1 MKKLLYLFLFL
12 LPLTVWAQP
21 ENKEAIQMV
30 SYEQKWSDYDGTLS
44 LKNNTDKEI
53 CNIHFRIRYYEMNGT
68 EMDYREFSSREC
80 IAAGMTKKIDIEA
93 YEHSRHYSYYN
104 SESSPISP
112 HKFKISFELLD
123 YGSEGK
129 STQIVDGEEV
139 NYMEGAPMRGVD
151 NYKISDNSLT
161 KDDIS
166 LIIFVIVIG
175 LILLG
180 ITVGLYI
187 LVAVMAKN
195 RNRSVIGWIIL
206 SIIVSPLI
214 IALILLVVGKSNRP
228 SEFD

>member
-1 MKKLLYLFLFL
+1 
-12 LPLTVWAQP
+12 
-21 ENKEAIQMV
+21 
-30 SYEQKWSDYDGTLS
+30 
-44 LKNNTDKEI
+44 
-53 CNIHFRIRYYEMNGT
+53 
-68 EMDYREFSSREC
+68 
-80 IAAGMTKKIDIEA
+80 
-93 YEHSRHYSYYN
+93 
-104 SESSPISP
+104 
-112 HKFKISFELLD
+112 
-123 YGSEGK
+123 
-129 STQIVDGEEV
+129 
-139 NYMEGAPMRGVD
+139 MRGVD

-161 KDDIS
+161 KDDVG